1 MEWFRLDEPFAVGAR
16 GFLKIREGRESPFF
30 VSEVIPGRVYADTTV
45 FDDAELVVR
54 HEAVALGRHGDG
66 ISGSQL
72 ELVATLTGPRAQH
85 FADDFGD
92 IAPVLA
98 KDLGALVALLE
109 RGEAAVPRDS
119 SSDDA

>member
-45 FDDAELVVR
+45 LDGAELVVR
-54 HEAVALGRHGDG
+54 HEAVALGPG
-66 ISGSQL
+66 IQGTGSQL
-72 ELVATLTGPRAQH
+72 ELVATLSGPRAQH
-85 FADDFGD
+85 FADEFGD

-109 RGEAAVPRDS
+109 RGEAAVPQVS
-119 SSDDA
+119 SSADA